1 MLSNELQLSI
11 LVHLSMAD
19 NFLAEQESKL
29 IHSIGERLGLNKEQI
44 EMIIDN
50 PKPIPHLRDLHPDEK
65 FGYLHDV
72 IQLMK
77 VDGKIHQSEIQ
88 FCEKLALTLGYKPGV
103 VADLSAY
110 IYSDPSIATKRSF
123 LRSIADNQLIP
134 KKND

>member
-29 IHSIGERLGLNKEQI
+29 IHSIGEHLGLTPEQV

-50 PKPIPHLRDLHPDEK
+50 PKQIPNLKDLPPDEK

-88 FCEKLALTLGYKPGV
+88 FCEKLAIALGYKPGV

-110 IYSDPSIATKRSF
+110 IYSDPSIATKRSY
-123 LRSIADNQLIP
+123 LRSIADGHLIP
-134 KKND
+134 RK